1 MLLAL
6 FGVTAGMGATYFT
19 GQFYV
24 MFFLQQVVL
33 LDQNTVYMMVL
44 VGFGLGL
51 PTYILFAWLTDRIG
65 RKWMMMAGLI
75 LAALTYRP
83 MFNALLDAG
92 NPALVAAMAS
102 KPVTIHAAAAET
114 CNAGF
119 AASMIA
125 SHADNRKPCVVA
137 KRYLVSRGISF
148 EFGPP
153 VAGEEVAMSVD
164 GQTLKGFDRSAYAE
178 ALDKAGYPTKAD
190 PGRVNTGRI
199 IVILFLMTAMVGL
212 IYGPV
217 AAYLVELFPPQI
229 RYTSLSFP
237 YHIGAG
243 VIGGSLPFIA
253 TYVAVSSGNLM
264 AGIWYPI
271 ILTATVGI
279 LGTIFLPSAPKAGND
294 I

>member
-1 MLLAL
+1 
-6 FGVTAGMGATYFT
+6 
-19 GQFYV
+19 
-24 MFFLQQVVL
+24 
-33 LDQNTVYMMVL
+33 
-44 VGFGLGL
+44 
-51 PTYILFAWLTDRIG
+51 
-65 RKWMMMAGLI
+65 
-75 LAALTYRP
+75 
-83 MFNALLDAG
+83 
-92 NPALVAAMAS
+92 
-102 KPVTIHAAAAET
+102 
-114 CNAGF
+114 
-119 AASMIA
+119 
-125 SHADNRKPCVVA
+125 
-137 KRYLVSRGISF
+137 
-148 EFGPP
+148 
-153 VAGEEVAMSVD
+153 
-164 GQTLKGFDRSAYAE
+164 
-178 ALDKAGYPTKAD
+178 
-190 PGRVNTGRI
+190 
-199 IVILFLMTAMVGL
+199 MTAMVGL